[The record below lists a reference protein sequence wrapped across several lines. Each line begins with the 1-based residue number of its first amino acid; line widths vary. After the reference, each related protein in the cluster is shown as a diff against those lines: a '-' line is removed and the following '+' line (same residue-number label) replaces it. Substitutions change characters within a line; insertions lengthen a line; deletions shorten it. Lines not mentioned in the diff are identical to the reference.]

1 MSYAPRSIS
10 KRRSGSDQPSMSA
23 ATSESMIDGRSESA
37 AGSRGADAPAG
48 EAGRFLSIPY
58 LLLRATTAG
67 GGLVGGLVQT
77 FVFARILDPER
88 FSVFILV
95 GTLGIALWLSDIGLV
110 KIIFVRMRAWLLGGA
125 EPGARVVWHATAI
138 VILYFLL
145 GIVCTIA
152 CFFGALM
159 LGAGAYGGLELA
171 LFFLFTAITLVWF
184 ALRNISLAI
193 DDFIF
198 FEAMEVTRRTLHVG
212 FMLAT
217 LVGLS
222 LMAFL
227 VIANLIWAALFVLMI
242 GRLARKGA
250 LQATMAGFP
259 GHLRSF
265 FRDNRKEVVSGGTYA
280 VNEFYLYNFAY
291 AIVPV
296 AYGLGAPTIILD
308 TLFKV
313 IRGATVLYS
322 AAADV
327 ALPRQTRAYNE
338 GDRRTLMLATWMAAG
353 LGSLPGIAICIAL
366 AFFSEPMFRLLLGES
381 ATMPQAISNLMI
393 ILLAANLVQTVSNFL
408 LIHTGYFRVI
418 ARVSVLVSLAATLV
432 AGIAVAAGADL
443 EGFIRGFTAIYVA
456 SALSYLTLALRGP
469 LRKKT

>member
-1 MSYAPRSIS
+1 MSYACPAIPPRPHP
-10 KRRSGSDQPSMSA
+10 DNHATMSA
-23 ATSESMIDGRSESA
+23 ATSETAIDGGPDRPVPE
-37 AGSRGADAPAG
+37 GSRDTNPGN
-48 EAGRFLSIPY
+48 RFLSIPY

-125 EPGARVVWHATAI
+125 QAGASIVWHATAI

-145 GIVCTIA
+145 GVGCTIL
-152 CFFGALM
+152 CFFGALAF
-159 LGAGAYGGLELA
+159 GAGLYGSLELA

-184 ALRNISLAI
+184 ALRNISLAV

-198 FEAMEVTRRTLHVG
+198 FELMEVTRRTLHVG

-217 LVGLS
+217 LAGLS

-227 VIANLIWAALFVLMI
+227 VIANLIWIALFAVMI
-242 GRLARKGA
+242 ARLSRNGA
-250 LQATMAGFP
+250 LQATVAGFR

-265 FRDNRKEVVSGGTYA
+265 FRDNKKEVVSGGTYA

-291 AIVPV
+291 AIVPL

-313 IRGATVLYS
+313 VRGATVLYS
-322 AAADV
+322 AASDV
-327 ALPRQTRAYNE
+327 ALPRPTRAHNE
-338 GDRRTLMLATWMAAG
+338 GDHRSLVLATWMAAG
-353 LGSLPGIAICIAL
+353 LASLPGIAICIAL
-366 AFFSEPMFRLLLGES
+366 AFFAEPMFKLLLGHS
-381 ATMPQAISNLMI
+381 AVMPQAIANLMI
-393 ILLAANLVQTVSNFL
+393 ILLIANLIQTVSNFL
-408 LIHTGYFRVI
+408 LIHTGYFKVI
-418 ARVSVLVSLAATLV
+418 ARVSVLVSVSATLV
-432 AGIAVAAGADL
+432 TGIAIFAGADL
-443 EGFIRGFTAIYVA
+443 TGFLKAFTAVYVA
-456 SALSYLTLALRGP
+456 SSLCYLTLALRGP
-469 LRKKT
+469 LRKTS

>member
-1 MSYAPRSIS
+1 
-10 KRRSGSDQPSMSA
+10 MSA
-23 ATSESMIDGRSESA
+23 ATSDSMIDGRPEIS
-37 AGSRGADAPAG
+37 AGSRPVDAPDGASS
-48 EAGRFLSIPY
+48 RFLSIPY

-125 EPGARVVWHATAI
+125 EAGAAVVGHATAI

-145 GIVCTIA
+145 GIVCTIG
-152 CFFGALM
+152 CFFGARL
-159 LGAGAYGGLELA
+159 LGAGVYGGLELA

-184 ALRNISLAI
+184 ALRNISLAV

-198 FEAMEVTRRTLHVG
+198 FEGMEVTRRTLHVG

-217 LVGLS
+217 LIGLS

-227 VIANLIWAALFVLMI
+227 VIANLIWAALFAVMI
-242 GRLARKGA
+242 ARLSRRGA
-250 LQATMAGFP
+250 LQATISGFAGN
-259 GHLRSF
+259 LRSF

-291 AIVPV
+291 AIVPT

-313 IRGATVLYS
+313 VRGATVLYS
-322 AAADV
+322 AASDV
-327 ALPRQTRAYNE
+327 ALPRQTRAHSE
-338 GDRRTLMLATWMAAG
+338 GDRRSVVLATLMAAG
-353 LGSLPGIAICIAL
+353 LASLPGIAICIAL
-366 AFFSEPMFRLLLGES
+366 AFFSEPMFRILLGDS
-381 ATMPQAISNLMI
+381 AVMPQAIVHLMI
-393 ILLAANLVQTVSNFL
+393 VLLIANLIQTVSNFL
-408 LIHTGYFRVI
+408 LIHTGYFKVI
-418 ARVSVLVSLAATLV
+418 ARLSVLVSLAATF
-432 AGIAVAAGADL
+432 ATAIAIVAGADL
-443 EGFIRGFTAIYVA
+443 TGFIKAFTAVYVA
-456 SALSYLTLALRGP
+456 SALSYFTLALRGP
-469 LRKKT
+469 LRKTS

>member
-1 MSYAPRSIS
+1 
-10 KRRSGSDQPSMSA
+10 MSA
-23 ATSESMIDGRSESA
+23 ATSDSMIDGRPEISA
-37 AGSRGADAPAG
+37 SSGPVETPDGA
-48 EAGRFLSIPY
+48 AGRFLSIPY

-125 EPGARVVWHATAI
+125 QAGASVVWHATAI

-145 GIVCTIA
+145 GIVCTVV
-152 CFFGALM
+152 CFFGAVAF
-159 LGAGAYGGLELA
+159 GAGVYGGLELA

-184 ALRNISLAI
+184 ALRNISLAV

-198 FEAMEVTRRTLHVG
+198 FEVMEVTRRTLHVG

-217 LVGLS
+217 LIGLS

-227 VIANLIWAALFVLMI
+227 VIANLIWVVLFAVMI
-242 GRLARKGA
+242 ARLSRKGA
-250 LQATMAGFP
+250 LQATVAGFS

-265 FRDNRKEVVSGGTYA
+265 FRDNKKEVVSGGTYA

-291 AIVPV
+291 AIVPA

-313 IRGATVLYS
+313 VRGATVLYS
-322 AAADV
+322 AASDV
-327 ALPRQTRAYNE
+327 ALPRQTRAHSE
-338 GDRRTLMLATWMAAG
+338 GDRKSLVLATWMAAG
-353 LGSLPGIAICIAL
+353 LASLPGIAICIAL
-366 AFFSEPMFRLLLGES
+366 AFFSEPMFRILLGES
-381 ATMPQAISNLMI
+381 AVMPQAISNLMI
-393 ILLAANLVQTVSNFL
+393 VLLIANLIQTVSNFL
-408 LIHTGYFRVI
+408 LIHTGYFKVI
-418 ARVSVLVSLAATLV
+418 ARLSVLVSLAATL
-432 AGIAVAAGADL
+432 ATAIAIMSGADL
-443 EGFIRGFTAIYVA
+443 TGFIKAFTAVYVA

-469 LRKKT
+469 LRKTT

>member
-1 MSYAPRSIS
+1 
-10 KRRSGSDQPSMSA
+10 MSA
-23 ATSESMIDGRSESA
+23 ATSDSMIDGRSENP
-37 AGSRGADAPAG
+37 AGSAPADMPAG

-58 LLLRATTAG
+58 LFLRATTAG

-110 KIIFVRMRAWLLGGA
+110 KIVFVRMRAWLLGGA
-125 EPGARVVWHATAI
+125 QAGAAVVWHATAI

-145 GIVCTIA
+145 GIVCTVA
-152 CFFGALM
+152 CFFGALL
-159 LGAGAYGGLELA
+159 LGAGTYGGLELA

-184 ALRNISLAI
+184 ALRNISLAV

-198 FEAMEVTRRTLHVG
+198 FEIMEVTRRTLHVG

-217 LVGLS
+217 LPLIGLS

-227 VIANLIWAALFVLMI
+227 VIANLIWVALFAVMI
-242 GRLARKGA
+242 ARLSRKGA
-250 LQATMAGFP
+250 LQATVAGFA

-313 IRGATVLYS
+313 MRGATVLYS
-322 AAADV
+322 AACDV
-327 ALPRQTRAYNE
+327 ALPRQTRAHSE
-338 GDRRTLMLATWMAAG
+338 GDRKSIVLATWMAAG
-353 LGSLPGIAICIAL
+353 LASLPGIVICIAL
-366 AFFSEPMFRLLLGES
+366 AFFSGPMFRLLLGES
-381 ATMPQAISNLMI
+381 AVMPQAISNLMI
-393 ILLAANLVQTVSNFL
+393 VLLAGNLVQTVSNFL
-408 LIHTGYFRVI
+408 LIHTGHFKVI
-418 ARVSVLVSLAATLV
+418 ARLSVLVSLAATLV
-432 AGIAVAAGADL
+432 AGIAVFAGADL
-443 EGFIRGFTAIYVA
+443 EGFIRGFTVIYVV
-456 SALSYLTLALRGP
+456 SALCYLTLALRGP
-469 LRKKT
+469 LRKKA

>member
-1 MSYAPRSIS
+1 MSYVRHSIPIGAPDRST
-10 KRRSGSDQPSMSA
+10 DMSA
-23 ATSESMIDGRSESA
+23 ATSESIIDGRSENP
-37 AGSRGADAPAG
+37 AGSGAAPAG
-48 EAGRFLSIPY
+48 AAGRFLSIPY

-110 KIIFVRMRAWLLGGA
+110 KIIFVRLRAWLLGGA
-125 EPGARVVWHATAI
+125 PAGASIVWHATAI

-152 CFFGALM
+152 CFFGTLAF
-159 LGAGAYGGLELA
+159 GAGVYGGLELA

-184 ALRNISLAI
+184 ALRNISLAV

-198 FEAMEVTRRTLHVG
+198 FEIMEVTRRTLHVG

-217 LVGLS
+217 LAGLS

-227 VIANLIWAALFVLMI
+227 VIANLIWVALFAVTI
-242 GRLARKGA
+242 ARLSRDGA
-250 LQATMAGFP
+250 LQATVVGFP

-313 IRGATVLYS
+313 VRGATVLYS
-322 AAADV
+322 AASDV
-327 ALPRQTRAYNE
+327 ALPRQTRAHSE
-338 GDRRTLMLATWMAAG
+338 GDRRSLVLATWMAAG
-353 LGSLPGIAICIAL
+353 LASLPGIVICIAL

-381 ATMPQAISNLMI
+381 AVMPQAISNLMI
-393 ILLAANLVQTVSNFL
+393 VLLIANLIQTVSNFL
-408 LIHTGYFRVI
+408 LIHTGYFKVI
-418 ARVSVLVSLAATLV
+418 ARLSVLVSAAATLV
-432 AGIAVAAGADL
+432 AGISIVAGADL
-443 EGFIRGFTAIYVA
+443 TGFIKAFTAVYVA

-469 LRKKT
+469 LAKKR

>member
-1 MSYAPRSIS
+1 MPFDSDAAPRTDH
-10 KRRSGSDQPSMSA
+10 RPTMSA
-23 ATSESMIDGRSESA
+23 ASSDSMIDGRSEKPAPSSPA
-37 AGSRGADAPAG
+37 AAPSG
-48 EAGRFLSIPY
+48 EAGRFLSLPY
-58 LLLRATTAG
+58 LFLRATTAG

-110 KIIFVRMRAWLLGGA
+110 KIIFVRMRAWLLGGKEA
-125 EPGARVVWHATAI
+125 GARVVWHATAI

-145 GIVCTIA
+145 GIVSTIA
-152 CFFGALM
+152 CFFGALI

-184 ALRNISLAI
+184 ALRNISLAV

-198 FEAMEVTRRTLHVG
+198 FEIMEVTRRTLHVG

-227 VIANLIWAALFVLMI
+227 VIANLIWVGLFAVMI
-242 GRLARKGA
+242 ARLARNGA
-250 LQATMAGFP
+250 LQSTVAGFP

-291 AIVPV
+291 AIVPM

-313 IRGATVLYS
+313 MRGATVLYS
-322 AAADV
+322 AACDV
-327 ALPRQTRAYNE
+327 ALPRQTRAHSE
-338 GDRRTLMLATWMAAG
+338 GDRRSLTLATWMAAG
-353 LGSLPGIAICIAL
+353 LSSLPGIVICIAL
-366 AFFSEPMFRLLLGES
+366 AFFSEPMFRLLLGDS
-381 ATMPQAISNLMI
+381 AVMPQAISNLMI
-393 ILLAANLVQTVSNFL
+393 ILLVANLVQTVSNFL

-418 ARVSVLVSLAATLV
+418 ARLSVLVSLAATLV
-432 AGIAVAAGADL
+432 AGIAVAFGADL
-443 EGFIRGFTAIYVA
+443 EGFVRAFTAVYVA
-456 SALSYLTLALRGP
+456 SALCYLALALRGP
-469 LRKKT
+469 LAKKS

>member
-1 MSYAPRSIS
+1 
-10 KRRSGSDQPSMSA
+10 MSA
-23 ATSESMIDGRSESA
+23 ATSDSMIDGRPEISVSSPPAQAPDSE
-37 AGSRGADAPAG
+37 P
-48 EAGRFLSIPY
+48 GRFLSIPY

-125 EPGARVVWHATAI
+125 QAGASVVGHATAI

-145 GIVCTIA
+145 GIACTIG
-152 CFFGALM
+152 CFFGALL
-159 LGAGAYGGLELA
+159 LGAGVYGGLELA

-184 ALRNISLAI
+184 ALRNISLAV

-198 FEAMEVTRRTLHVG
+198 FEVMEVTRRTLHVG

-217 LVGLS
+217 LPLIGLS

-227 VIANLIWAALFVLMI
+227 VIANLIWVALFAVMI
-242 GRLARKGA
+242 ARLSRKGA
-250 LQATMAGFP
+250 LQASIAGFYSQ
-259 GHLRSF
+259 LRSF
-265 FRDNRKEVVSGGTYA
+265 FRDNKKEVVSGGTYA

-313 IRGATVLYS
+313 VRGATVLYS
-322 AAADV
+322 AASDV
-327 ALPRQTRAYNE
+327 ALPRQTRAHSE
-338 GDRRTLMLATWMAAG
+338 GDRKSIVLATWMAAG
-353 LGSLPGIAICIAL
+353 LASLPGIAICIAL
-366 AFFSEPMFRLLLGES
+366 AFFSEPMFRILLGDS
-381 ATMPQAISNLMI
+381 AVMPQAIVHLMI
-393 ILLAANLVQTVSNFL
+393 VLLIANLIQTVSNFL
-408 LIHTGYFRVI
+408 LIHTGYFKVI
-418 ARVSVLVSLAATLV
+418 ARLSVLVSLAATLATAFAIV
-432 AGIAVAAGADL
+432 AGADL
-443 EGFIRGFTAIYVA
+443 TGFIKAFTAVYVA

-469 LRKKT
+469 LRKTS

>member
-1 MSYAPRSIS
+1 MPFDSEAAP
-10 KRRSGSDQPSMSA
+10 GSTKPIMSA
-23 ATSESMIDGRSESA
+23 ATSESMIDGRPEGTAKS
-37 AGSRGADAPAG
+37 APAETPAKDG
-48 EAGRFLSIPY
+48 GRFLSIPY

-110 KIIFVRMRAWLLGGA
+110 KIIFVRMRAWLLAGA

-145 GIVCTIA
+145 GVTSTIVVFC
-152 CFFGALM
+152 GALA
-159 LGAGAYGGLELA
+159 LGAGVYSGLELA

-184 ALRNISLAI
+184 ALRNISLAV
-193 DDFIF
+193 DEFIF
-198 FEAMEVTRRTLHVG
+198 FEIMEVTRRTLHVG
-212 FMLAT
+212 FMLMT
-217 LVGLS
+217 LAGLS

-227 VIANLIWAALFVLMI
+227 VIANLIWLALFAVMI
-242 GRLARKGA
+242 TRLSRTGA
-250 LQATMAGFP
+250 LQATIAGFR
-259 GHLRSF
+259 GHLTSF

-313 IRGATVLYS
+313 MRGATVLYS
-322 AAADV
+322 AASDV
-327 ALPRQTRAYNE
+327 ALPRQTRAHSE
-338 GDRRTLMLATWMAAG
+338 GDRRTLILATWMAAG
-353 LGSLPGIAICIAL
+353 LSSLPGLAIGLAL
-366 AFFSEPMFRLLLGES
+366 AFFSEPMFRLLLGHS
-381 ATMPQAISNLMI
+381 AVMPQAISNLMI

-408 LIHTGYFRVI
+408 LIHTGYFKVI
-418 ARVSVLVSLAATLV
+418 ARVSVLISLAATL
-432 AGIAVAAGADL
+432 ATGFAVLTGADL
-443 EGFIRGFTAIYVA
+443 EGFLRAFTAVYVA
-456 SALSYLTLALRGP
+456 SALCYLTLALRGP
-469 LRKKT
+469 LAKKS

>member
-1 MSYAPRSIS
+1 
-10 KRRSGSDQPSMSA
+10 MSA
-23 ATSESMIDGRSESA
+23 ATSDSMIDGRPEISA
-37 AGSRGADAPAG
+37 SSRPVQTPDGAL
-48 EAGRFLSIPY
+48 GRFLSIPY

-67 GGLVGGLVQT
+67 GGLVGGVVQT

-125 EPGARVVWHATAI
+125 QAGAAVVGHATAI

-145 GIVCTIA
+145 GIVCTIG
-152 CFFGALM
+152 CFFGALL

-184 ALRNISLAI
+184 ALRNISLAV

-198 FEAMEVTRRTLHVG
+198 FEVMEVTRRVLHVG

-217 LVGLS
+217 LPLIGLS

-227 VIANLIWAALFVLMI
+227 VIANLIWAALFAIMI
-242 GRLARKGA
+242 ARLSRKGA
-250 LQATMAGFP
+250 LQATVAGFSS
-259 GHLRSF
+259 HLRSF
-265 FRDNRKEVVSGGTYA
+265 FRDNKKEVVSGGTYA

-313 IRGATVLYS
+313 VRGATVLYS
-322 AAADV
+322 AASDV
-327 ALPRQTRAYNE
+327 ALPRQTRAHSE
-338 GDRRTLMLATWMAAG
+338 GDRRSVVLATWMAAG
-353 LGSLPGIAICIAL
+353 LASLPGIVICIAL
-366 AFFSEPMFRLLLGES
+366 AFFSEPMFRILLGDS
-381 ATMPQAISNLMI
+381 AVMPQAIVHLMI
-393 ILLAANLVQTVSNFL
+393 VLLIANLIQTVSNFL
-408 LIHTGYFRVI
+408 LIHTGYFKVI
-418 ARVSVLVSLAATLV
+418 ARLSVLVSLAATFATAFAIV
-432 AGIAVAAGADL
+432 AGADL
-443 EGFIRGFTAIYVA
+443 TGFIQAFTAVYVA
-456 SALSYLTLALRGP
+456 SALSYFTLALRGP
-469 LRKKT
+469 LRKTS

>member
-1 MSYAPRSIS
+1 
-10 KRRSGSDQPSMSA
+10 MSA
-23 ATSESMIDGRSESA
+23 ATSDSMIDGRPEISA
-37 AGSRGADAPAG
+37 SSRPVEAPDGAS
-48 EAGRFLSIPY
+48 GRFLSIPY

-110 KIIFVRMRAWLLGGA
+110 KIIFVRMRAWLLAGA
-125 EPGARVVWHATAI
+125 QAGADVVGHATAI

-145 GIVCTIA
+145 GIVCTIG
-152 CFFGALM
+152 CFFGALL
-159 LGAGAYGGLELA
+159 LGAGVYGGLELA

-184 ALRNISLAI
+184 ALRNISLAV

-198 FEAMEVTRRTLHVG
+198 FELMEVTRRTLHVG

-217 LVGLS
+217 LIGLS

-227 VIANLIWAALFVLMI
+227 VIANLIWVALFAVMI
-242 GRLARKGA
+242 ARLSRKGA
-250 LQATMAGFP
+250 LQATVVGFAS
-259 GHLRSF
+259 HLRSF

-313 IRGATVLYS
+313 VRGATVLYS
-322 AAADV
+322 AASDV
-327 ALPRQTRAYNE
+327 ALPRQTRAHSE
-338 GDRRTLMLATWMAAG
+338 GDRRSVVLATWMAAG
-353 LGSLPGIAICIAL
+353 LASLPGIAICIAL
-366 AFFSEPMFRLLLGES
+366 AFFSEPMFRILLGDS
-381 ATMPQAISNLMI
+381 AVMPQPIVHLMI
-393 ILLAANLVQTVSNFL
+393 VLLIANLIQTVSNFL
-408 LIHTGYFRVI
+408 LIHTGYFKVI
-418 ARVSVLVSLAATLV
+418 ARLSILVSLAATFATAFAIV
-432 AGIAVAAGADL
+432 AGADL
-443 EGFIRGFTAIYVA
+443 TGFIKAFTAVYVA

-469 LRKKT
+469 LRKTS

>member
-1 MSYAPRSIS
+1 
-10 KRRSGSDQPSMSA
+10 MSA
-23 ATSESMIDGRSESA
+23 ATSDSMIDGRPQNP
-37 AGSRGADAPAG
+37 AGSVPADTPAG
-48 EAGRFLSIPY
+48 EADRFLSIPY
-58 LLLRATTAG
+58 LFLRATTAG

-110 KIIFVRMRAWLLGGA
+110 KIVFVRMRAWLLGGA
-125 EPGARVVWHATAI
+125 QAGASVVWHATAI

-145 GIVCTIA
+145 GIACTVL
-152 CFFGALM
+152 CFFGALI

-184 ALRNISLAI
+184 ALRNISLAV

-198 FEAMEVTRRTLHVG
+198 FEVMEVTRRTLHVG

-217 LVGLS
+217 LVGVS

-227 VIANLIWAALFVLMI
+227 VIANLIWIALFAVMI
-242 GRLARKGA
+242 ARLSRKGA
-250 LQATMAGFP
+250 LQATVAGFP

-322 AAADV
+322 AACDV
-327 ALPRQTRAYNE
+327 ALPRQTRAHSE
-338 GDRRTLMLATWMAAG
+338 GDRKSIVLATWMAAG
-353 LGSLPGIAICIAL
+353 LASLPGIAICIAL

-381 ATMPQAISNLMI
+381 AVMPQAISHLMI

-408 LIHTGYFRVI
+408 LIHTGYFKVI
-418 ARVSVLVSLAATLV
+418 ARLSVLVSLAATLV
-432 AGIAVAAGADL
+432 AGIAVFAGADL
-443 EGFIRGFTAIYVA
+443 EGFIRGFTAVYVA
-456 SALSYLTLALRGP
+456 SALCYLTLALRGP